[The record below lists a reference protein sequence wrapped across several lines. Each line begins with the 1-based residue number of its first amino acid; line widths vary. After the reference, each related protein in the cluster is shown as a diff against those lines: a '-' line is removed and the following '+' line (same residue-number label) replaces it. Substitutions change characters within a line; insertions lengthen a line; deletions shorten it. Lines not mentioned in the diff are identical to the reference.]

1 MFYELIML
9 ICYNISSD
17 ISFIYIYKSELTIG
31 ADQIDT
37 SVYHLIFK

>member
-1 MFYELIML
+1 LIML
-9 ICYNISSD
+9 ICYNISND
-17 ISFIYIYKSELTIG
+17 ISFIYIYIYKSELTIG